1 MNWCWFTSTDIIA
14 ARKKIYERYRELLQS
29 VPGIKLV
36 PPTAAD
42 VAYNYAYM
50 PIEVDEKEFGI
61 GRDQLYEEMK
71 KYNVFTRRY
80 FYPLLVD
87 FPCYRAVSVND
98 PLTVARRVADRILT
112 LPIYD
117 ALELS
122 DVEAIC
128 EIIMSLQKSKS
139 SLSYRKPRPKRPR
152 RRFPPPCITTHPSQ
166 TIRAA

>member
-1 MNWCWFTSTDIIA
+1 MGEMVLVHIDRIIA
-14 ARKKIYERYRELLQS
+14 ARKKIYERYRELLQA

-36 PPTAAD
+36 PPIAAD
-42 VAYNYAYM
+42 VAYNYAYV
-50 PIEVDEKEFGI
+50 PIEVEGKEFGI

-71 KYNVFTRRY
+71 RFNVFTRRY

-117 ALELS
+117 ALELPQ
-122 DVEAIC
+122 VEAIC
-128 EIIMSLQKSKS
+128 EMIAHVQKGKS
-139 SLSYRKPRPKRPR
+139 SLAHRKQEQMGPAGE
-152 RRFPPPCITTHPSQ
+152 SLSLG
-166 TIRAA
+166 